1 MPRIAASALVIQ
13 LATTALLAG
22 GAAASDGVLELN
34 HACATTTGCVSGDA
48 PGYPITLDGAAGRS
62 YRLTSDLRVP
72 MATHGIVIGHSG
84 TTLDLGGFTIAQA
97 CTWPSPGGGTQFC
110 LRNGEGDGI
119 RTTSNVAIEGVQV
132 RHGTVHFM
140 GGKGVFLG
148 PESIVDS
155 VVVRESGDDGIYVG
169 TASVVTDCIVEE
181 NDGWGVF
188 GGGTLTRS
196 TARSSTTRS
205 PLAGHDLTQPGQP
218 ERDLRHPGEL
228 RLRDHAQQRHQQR
241 HGRDQLQSRLPHR
254 GQRRPIER
262 HGIDGLRHRVPRRLQ
277 RVRQHGAG
285 QRGLGHQALGSEAS
299 YQGNTVS
306 DSGVGSIDGGF
317 DLGHNACDGALCP

>member
-196 TARSSTTRS
+196 TARGNTTGLHWQGTISHNQVSQSAIYGIQASSGSVITHNSVTSSDTAGINCNRDCRIADNAVRS
-205 PLAGHDLTQPGQP
+205 SGTGSTDYGI
-218 ERDLRHPGEL
+218 EC
-228 RLRDHAQQRHQQR
+228 
-241 HGRDQLQSRLPHR
+241 R
-254 GQRRPIER
+254 GGCSVSDNMVQGSGGW
-262 HGIDGLRHRVPRRLQ
+262 GIKLWDP
-277 RVRQHGAG
+277 
-285 QRGLGHQALGSEAS
+285 EAS
-299 YQGNTVS
+299 YRGNTVS